1 MRIRFISS
9 FKKNSNL
16 IEIFTKREI
25 QERYKGSNLGGL
37 WSVINPLIML
47 CVYTLVF
54 SKIFNSRWGAI
65 NEYDSDQ
72 GALVFAINLF
82 AGLIV
87 FNMFAECTIKSPI
100 LIHQNANFVKKVIF
114 PLEVL
119 GIKIASSAVFHGC
132 ISAGILIIVSVIEK
146 GTLST
151 SMVLLPLLW
160 GGYYMILLGVT
171 WVLSTIG
178 VLIKDIAQITG
189 SFVNI
194 MMFMSPV
201 FYPTEAV
208 PEGIRWISKL
218 NPIGY
223 VIERTREIVFENKSP
238 GAIELIIYIVLSC
251 LWCEFSFRLL
261 KANQSKFGDAI

>member
-1 MRIRFISS
+1 MRIKFINS
-9 FKKNSNL
+9 FKKNSSL

-25 QERYKGSNLGGL
+25 QERYKGSKLGGL
-37 WSVINPLIML
+37 WSVINPMIML

-65 NEYDSDQ
+65 NNYDSDQ

-87 FNMFAECTIKSPI
+87 FNMFAECTIKSPT
-100 LIHQNANFVKKVIF
+100 LIHENSNFVKKVIF

-119 GIKIASSAVFHGC
+119 GIKVASSAVLHGF
-132 ISAGILIIVSVIEK
+132 ISAGILIIVSIVEK

-151 SMVLLPLLW
+151 SIILLPVLW

-171 WVLSTIG
+171 WMLSTIG
-178 VLIKDIAQITG
+178 VLVKDIAHITG

-201 FYPTEAV
+201 FYPTDAV

-223 VIERTREIVFENKSP
+223 VIERTREIVFENTSP
-238 GAIELIIYIVLSC
+238 GANEVIIYIVLSC
-251 LWCEFSFRLL
+251 LWCEFTFRLL
-261 KANQSKFGDAI
+261 KANERKFGDTI